1 MTESSSVVGKT
12 IQEVDVRKNFGV
24 NVLAVSR
31 KGEMIKTILPNVKL
45 LREDLVFVSGDQE
58 HIDSFYKAVT

>member
-1 MTESSSVVGKT
+1 MADSGAVVGKT
-12 IQEVDVRKNFGV
+12 IEEVDVRKNYGV
-24 NVLAVSR
+24 NILAVSR
-31 KGEMIKTILPNVKL
+31 KGQMIKTVFPNVKL